1 MRSAPAGSP
10 GIAAPAASEPS
21 RRKALAMLAAAGAAT
36 LRHPRLSP
44 AQTGGTMPR
53 IIDTHHHIYPPRYV
67 AQNLKRLLDDATAL
81 PASAYQSWTPQLA
94 IEQMDKAG
102 VASALTSITSP
113 GIWFDDG
120 EAARA
125 RARDCNEFGAQMA
138 RDFPGRF
145 GMFAAIP
152 LPDTDGSLKEI
163 EYALDVLK
171 LDGIGLLTSYK
182 GKLLGDPAFDKV
194 FDELHRRK
202 AAVFVHPTM
211 SCCGNVFPGV
221 SGPTIEFPV
230 DTGRAIASLLL
241 RGTFARCP
249 DIKFIFSHGGGIL
262 PSIVQ
267 RVVGAVRTMTPEERA
282 ARVPKGADYE
292 LQRQFYDVASVAIN
306 HAGMAAVLKLFPI
319 TQITYGS
326 DAPFGSTTAIAD
338 ALLKLGLGDKELR
351 AIQRDNALRLF
362 PRFD

>member
-1 MRSAPAGSP
+1 MP
-10 GIAAPAASEPS
+10 
-21 RRKALAMLAAAGAAT
+21 
-36 LRHPRLSP
+36 
-44 AQTGGTMPR
+44 PR

-67 AQNLKRLLDDATAL
+67 AQNLQRLLDDATVL
-81 PASAYQSWTPQLA
+81 PASAYQSWTPALA

-102 VASALTSITSP
+102 VASAITSITSP
-113 GIWFDDG
+113 GVWFDDG
-120 EAARA
+120 EAARS

-152 LPDTDGSLKEI
+152 IPDSEGSLKEI
-163 EYALDVLK
+163 AYALDTLK

-182 GKLLGDPAFDKV
+182 GVLLGDPAFDRV
-194 FDELHRRK
+194 FDELNARK
-202 AAVFVHPTM
+202 ASVFVHPTM

-230 DTGRAIASLLL
+230 DSGRAIASLLL

-249 DIKFIFSHGGGIL
+249 DIKFFFSHGGGIL

-267 RVVGAVRTMTPEERA
+267 RIVGSVRMMSAEERA
-282 ARVPKGADYE
+282 ARVPKGPEYE
-292 LQRQFYDVASVAIN
+292 LLRQFYDVASVAVN
-306 HAGMAAVLKLFPI
+306 PAGMAAVLKLFPI

-326 DAPFGSTTAIAD
+326 DAPFGSTTVIAD

-351 AIQRDNALRLF
+351 AIQRDNALRVF